1 MKKGVVD
8 RLGNSGRQ
16 KLFKDK
22 GTVSNRFRPCKVR
35 CRVTHHRSSA
45 APGEEGWGVS
55 IRGSVSKNKVEPLLI
70 IDGVPA
76 SGVSEM
82 AQLNADDIE
91 TINFLK
97 DARLPFM
104 VQKRQVV

>member
-1 MKKGVVD
+1 MQGQVPGL
-8 RLGNSGRQ
+8 RI
-16 KLFKDK
+16 
-22 GTVSNRFRPCKVR
+22 T
-35 CRVTHHRSSA
+35 RSSA
-45 APGEEGWGVS
+45 ARAKRDGVS
-55 IRGSVSKNKVEPLLI
+55 QRGSGFEEERVEPPLI

-97 DARLPFM
+97 DASAGLFM
-104 VQKRQVV
+104 AQKQRVV